1 MKKLTSLFVVLM
13 LACITVNADVLFQET
28 FSTRRG
34 STYVEKIRIVPK
46 TGDPYDAW
54 PYPSQ
59 WFTGYDNNK
68 EGDDHKVIEGN
79 QYDIDYA
86 TVESYGTS
94 IRNKK
99 LNESTDNT
107 VGLYFGANKAADK
120 MYAKFVSKVSVP
132 VPEGA
137 FLKFEICSPEADGGN
152 LSTMQIKVNDDM
164 VNVPVTELKA
174 KAITS
179 EVAISLPAGQID
191 SIKFAFDNVPS
202 QKFISR
208 VWVDTQAPQA
218 IENVAA
224 AAAKAT
230 KVVENGQLYI
240 IRNGVKYNAAGAIV
254 K

>member
-86 TVESYGTS
+86 AVESYGTS

-107 VGLYFGANKAADK
+107 VGFTSML
-120 MYAKFVSKVSVP
+120 
-132 VPEGA
+132 
-137 FLKFEICSPEADGGN
+137 
-152 LSTMQIKVNDDM
+152 VN
-164 VNVPVTELKA
+164 
-174 KAITS
+174 
-179 EVAISLPAGQID
+179 AG
-191 SIKFAFDNVPS
+191 
-202 QKFISR
+202 
-208 VWVDTQAPQA
+208 
-218 IENVAA
+218 E
-224 AAAKAT
+224 
-230 KVVENGQLYI
+230 
-240 IRNGVKYNAAGAIV
+240 IRNKGIELQLRGDGRFHPSAQGAARGGAQRDADRFLLRL
-254 K
+254 